1 MDLAW
6 KETLPESTSFIL
18 RGDCLDAP
26 EEHPE
31 MLFLPLF
38 FRCRKTEKY
47 LNISEPGLSGRSCSG
62 MKLFAASEERSGPE
76 PPRSQGVEGRS
87 RRKGPR
93 SNVL

>member
-38 FRCRKTEKY
+38 FRCRKDRKISKY
-47 LNISEPGLSGRSCSG
+47 QRAGSFWPFLLRYEAVCC
-62 MKLFAASEERSGPE
+62 ERRTLRAGTAKE
-76 PPRSQGVEGRS
+76 PRS
-87 RRKGPR
+87 
-93 SNVL
+93 

>member
-38 FRCRKTEKY
+38 FRVDSRLALKALPWLAPAVQFSAG
-47 LNISEPGLSGRSCSG
+47 LNCSTFYKMPESGFLASYRALYRGSQEAVPG
-62 MKLFAASEERSGPE
+62 AS
-76 PPRSQGVEGRS
+76 
-87 RRKGPR
+87 
-93 SNVL
+93 